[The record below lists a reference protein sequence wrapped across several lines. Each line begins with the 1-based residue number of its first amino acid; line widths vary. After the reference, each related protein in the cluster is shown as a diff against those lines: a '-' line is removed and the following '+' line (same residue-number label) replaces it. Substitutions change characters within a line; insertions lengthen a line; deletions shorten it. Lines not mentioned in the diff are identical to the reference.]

1 MSDVSEVHSAAAR
14 ASSATKIYGKGDTL
28 VTALDSV
35 DIPFEAGKFSA
46 IMGPSGSGKSTLM
59 HCMAGL
65 DNLSSGKVFIGDTDL
80 TELSEK
86 ELTLL
91 RRSNIGF
98 IFQSFNLVP
107 TLNALENITLPI
119 DLSGNKVDTD
129 WVGQITEVVNL
140 SDRLKHKP
148 NELSGGQQQR
158 VAVSRALAS
167 KPNIIFADE
176 PTGNLDSK
184 TGNEILDFMRLATT
198 DLNQTIVMVTRDPV
212 AASYSDRVIFLE
224 DGRVVGE
231 IIEPTADSV
240 IDQMRTF
247 GS

>member
-1 MSDVSEVHSAAAR
+1 M
-14 ASSATKIYGKGDTL
+14 
-28 VTALDSV
+28 
-35 DIPFEAGKFSA
+35 
-46 IMGPSGSGKSTLM
+46 
-59 HCMAGL
+59 
-65 DNLSSGKVFIGDTDL
+65 
-80 TELSEK
+80 
-86 ELTLL
+86 
-91 RRSNIGF
+91 
-98 IFQSFNLVP
+98 
-107 TLNALENITLPI
+107 NALENITLPI
-119 DLSGNKVDTD
+119 DLSGNAVDTD
-129 WVGQITEVVNL
+129 WINQVTEVVNL
-140 SDRLKHKP
+140 SDRLSHKP

-184 TGNEILDFMRLATT
+184 TGSEILEFMKLATT
-198 DLNQTIVMVTRDPV
+198 ELDQTIVMVTHDPV

-247 GS
+247 GT

>member
-28 VTALDSV
+28 VTALDCV
-35 DIPFEAGKFSA
+35 DISFEAGKFSA

-158 VAVSRALAS
+158 VAVSRA
-167 KPNIIFADE
+167 
-176 PTGNLDSK
+176 
-184 TGNEILDFMRLATT
+184 
-198 DLNQTIVMVTRDPV
+198 
-212 AASYSDRVIFLE
+212 
-224 DGRVVGE
+224 
-231 IIEPTADSV
+231 
-240 IDQMRTF
+240 
-247 GS
+247 

>member
-1 MSDVSEVHSAAAR
+1 MREKVIMNDLKNIVNIAAR
-14 ASSATKIYGKGDTL
+14 SEAATKVYGKEDTL
-28 VTALDSV
+28 VRALDGV
-35 DIPFEAGKFSA
+35 DVSFESGKFSA

-65 DNLSSGKVFIGDTDL
+65 DNLSSGKVFIGNTDL

-119 DLSGNKVDTD
+119 DLSGNKIDKD
-129 WVGQITEVVNL
+129 WVDQITEVVNL

-198 DLNQTIVMVTRDPV
+198 DL
-212 AASYSDRVIFLE
+212 
-224 DGRVVGE
+224 
-231 IIEPTADSV
+231 
-240 IDQMRTF
+240 
-247 GS
+247 

>member
-1 MSDVSEVHSAAAR
+1 MNDGTVVSAPAAR
-14 ASSATKIYGKGDTL
+14 ASNASKIYGKGDTL

-35 DIPFEAGKFSA
+35 DVAFQAGKFSA

-65 DNLSSGKVFIGDTDL
+65 DNLSSGKVFIGETDL
-80 TELSEK
+80 TELNEK

-91 RRSNIGF
+91 RRSNVGF

-119 DLSGNKVDTD
+119 DLSGNAVDTD
-129 WVGQITEVVNL
+129 WVNQVTEVVNL
-140 SDRLKHKP
+140 SDRLSHKP
-148 NELSGGQQQR
+148 NELSEDNNSGLLYQE
-158 VAVSRALAS
+158 LIS

-184 TGNEILDFMRLATT
+184 TLVKFWNL
-198 DLNQTIVMVTRDPV
+198 
-212 AASYSDRVIFLE
+212 
-224 DGRVVGE
+224 
-231 IIEPTADSV
+231 
-240 IDQMRTF
+240 
-247 GS
+247 

>member
-1 MSDVSEVHSAAAR
+1 M
-14 ASSATKIYGKGDTL
+14 
-28 VTALDSV
+28 
-35 DIPFEAGKFSA
+35 
-46 IMGPSGSGKSTLM
+46 
-59 HCMAGL
+59 
-65 DNLSSGKVFIGDTDL
+65 
-80 TELSEK
+80 
-86 ELTLL
+86 
-91 RRSNIGF
+91 
-98 IFQSFNLVP
+98 
-107 TLNALENITLPI
+107 NALENITLPI
-119 DLSGNKVDTD
+119 DLSGNAVDTD
-129 WVGQITEVVNL
+129 WVNQVTEVVNL
-140 SDRLKHKP
+140 SDRLSHKP

-184 TGNEILDFMRLATT
+184 TGSEILEFMKLATT
-198 DLNQTIVMVTRDPV
+198 ELDQTIVMVTHDPV

-247 GS
+247 GT

>member
-1 MSDVSEVHSAAAR
+1 M
-14 ASSATKIYGKGDTL
+14 
-28 VTALDSV
+28 
-35 DIPFEAGKFSA
+35 
-46 IMGPSGSGKSTLM
+46 
-59 HCMAGL
+59 
-65 DNLSSGKVFIGDTDL
+65 
-80 TELSEK
+80 
-86 ELTLL
+86 
-91 RRSNIGF
+91 
-98 IFQSFNLVP
+98 P
-107 TLNALENITLPI
+107 TLNALENITPLI

-129 WVGQITEVVNL
+129 WVGQINEVVNL

-184 TGNEILDFMRLATT
+184 TGNEILDFMRLAVNRFEP
-198 DLNQTIVMVTRDPV
+198 DYSNGHPV
-212 AASYSDRVIFLE
+212 AAVIRSCDLLE